1 MDIMVISINVCNSF
15 LVFKD
20 LKSQNF
26 VNIKKIINVNINENP
41 IFKSQ
46 GPLKSP
52 NISNLVKLYIELK
65 L

>member
-1 MDIMVISINVCNSF
+1 MDIMIISINVCKSF

-26 VNIKKIINVNINENP
+26 VNIKKVINVNIKENP

-46 GPLKSP
+46 GPFKSP
-52 NISNLVKLYIELK
+52 NISIFLKLYIEFK

>member
-1 MDIMVISINVCNSF
+1 MI
-15 LVFKD
+15 VFKD

-26 VNIKKIINVNINENP
+26 VNIKKVINVDINENP

-46 GPLKSP
+46 GPFKSP
-52 NISNLVKLYIELK
+52 NISNLLKLYNELK